1 MSNNEDY
8 LKAVHL
14 VLTERRAGAAFLK
27 QKLLLSDSKV
37 ARLLKDME
45 KNGVVSKVLPGGARN
60 VLLDPPPPIETE
72 NANAERVENKHWTL
86 DDLEIADDQGE
97 QE

>member
-1 MSNNEDY
+1 MIKNEEY
-8 LKAVHL
+8 SKAVHL

-27 QKLLLSDSKV
+27 QRLLLSDSKV

-60 VLLDPPPPIETE
+60 VLLDPPPPPESE
-72 NANAERVENKHWTL
+72 DAEAGNLENKHWTL